1 MVWRG
6 GAGGGAGRH
15 GGTAPGKLPQLP
27 LITSYRGILI
37 SHSQSHTKGGH
48 RRRRRRGAHREERF
62 QEERA
67 GGRGRQ
73 GGSLTEIHSVHI

>member
-1 MVWRG
+1 MR
-6 GAGGGAGRH
+6 AGGGARH
-15 GGTAPGKLPQLP
+15 SGTAPGKLPQLP

-37 SHSQSHTKGGH
+37 SHSRSHTKGGH
-48 RRRRRRGAHREERF
+48 WRRRRRGGHGEERF
-62 QEERA
+62 QEERV